1 VVTWTA
7 LGGAIAAGAVAGTF
21 WLVSRSQYHDFETAR
36 QTYNDSHTQA
46 NHDSAAN
53 AANKVQRSQWIAIGC
68 GIGAGALAVTA
79 LVTYL
84 LNSGAEESKT
94 TVSLSPFG
102 LGVQF

>member
-1 VVTWTA
+1 
-7 LGGAIAAGAVAGTF
+7 
-21 WLVSRSQYHDFETAR
+21 
-36 QTYNDSHTQA
+36 
-46 NHDSAAN
+46 
-53 AANKVQRSQWIAIGC
+53 
-68 GIGAGALAVTA
+68 VTA